1 MLGLIFF
8 EGDYVQQDIE
18 KAIYYF
24 QLASEKNNKNALFSL
39 GIILYE
45 GVFVPKNIDKSI
57 RYLRF
62 AANQDLNI
70 AQFYLGRI
78 YYEGEYVSQ
87 DIDIAIRYLTLSA
100 ANKYYDAQFY
110 LGSIYYEGLY
120 VDYDIE
126 KSIHYFKEASCF
138 NNQYAKNNLGIIYKK
153 GQGVEPRIANTIEY
167 FNEAI
172 QQKND
177 AVAMFNLAHIYFY
190 EEGVQS
196 DLKKAMEL
204 IVKSLLSD
212 IPHSLDLLCLIVL
225 KKYQQF
231 SIDDIKKDFEN
242 ISKDSGEDLA
252 EIVFEVIFI
261 YEKLFMAIKDI
272 NLVYYGFNIEN
283 QTMKEKIEK
292 IDNRSE
298 LNSYFYEGFDGA

>member
-1 MLGLIFF
+1 M
-8 EGDYVQQDIE
+8 Q
-18 KAIYYF
+18 
-24 QLASEKNNKNALFSL
+24 
-39 GIILYE
+39 
-45 GVFVPKNIDKSI
+45 
-57 RYLRF
+57 
-62 AANQDLNI
+62 
-70 AQFYLGRI
+70 
-78 YYEGEYVSQ
+78 
-87 DIDIAIRYLTLSA
+87 
-100 ANKYYDAQFY
+100 
-110 LGSIYYEGLY
+110 
-120 VDYDIE
+120 
-126 KSIHYFKEASCF
+126 
-138 NNQYAKNNLGIIYKK
+138 KNNLGIIYKK
-153 GQGVEPRIANTIEY
+153 GQGVEPRIVNTIEY

-204 IVKSLLSD
+204 IVTSLLSD

-252 EIVFEVIFI
+252 EIVFEVIQTNNLGDTHI

-272 NLVYYGFNIEN
+272 NLVYYGFNIKN

-292 IDNRSE
+292 IDNRRE
-298 LNSYFYEGFDGA
+298 LNSNFYEGFDGA